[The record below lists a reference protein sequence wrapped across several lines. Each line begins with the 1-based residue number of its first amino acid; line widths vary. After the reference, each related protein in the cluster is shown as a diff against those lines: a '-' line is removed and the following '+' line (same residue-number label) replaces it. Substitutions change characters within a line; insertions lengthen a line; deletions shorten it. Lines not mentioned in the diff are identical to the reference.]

1 MKRVAVVT
9 GTTSGIGYYIASY
22 FKNEG
27 YYVIGINRKFHSK
40 SSDLPTNSNFFLDLS
55 SVNEISSA
63 VSEFKHQYQTFEI
76 EVLVNNAGVMYL
88 NDFSTNDRDTIA
100 IDFEAPIYLCKEM
113 LLQEVLKE
121 GHIINI
127 ASISGM
133 VGDIDAPVY
142 SACKAGIINLT
153 RSLAKKYAPEIRV
166 NCISP
171 GFFKTNLVEGDTPQE
186 LIDQV
191 PMMREAEA
199 HEIIPVIHMLQVST
213 YMTGANIVIDGG
225 LSL

>member
-1 MKRVAVVT
+1 
-9 GTTSGIGYYIASY
+9 
-22 FKNEG
+22 
-27 YYVIGINRKFHSK
+27 
-40 SSDLPTNSNFFLDLS
+40 
-55 SVNEISSA
+55 
-63 VSEFKHQYQTFEI
+63 
-76 EVLVNNAGVMYL
+76 
-88 NDFSTNDRDTIA
+88 
-100 IDFEAPIYLCKEM
+100 
-113 LLQEVLKE
+113 
-121 GHIINI
+121 
-127 ASISGM
+127 
-133 VGDIDAPVY
+133 
-142 SACKAGIINLT
+142 
-153 RSLAKKYAPEIRV
+153 V